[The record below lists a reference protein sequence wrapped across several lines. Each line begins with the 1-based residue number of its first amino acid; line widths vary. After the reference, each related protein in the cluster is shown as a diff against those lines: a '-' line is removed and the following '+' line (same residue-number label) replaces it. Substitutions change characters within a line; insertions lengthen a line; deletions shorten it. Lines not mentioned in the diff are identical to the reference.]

1 VDAVYGNDTAAA
13 ASRYTTAFLTITAAL
28 ALAASGENVIVNAGV
43 YNESITIPDGVSLT
57 GAGSQCV
64 RIQKLGV
71 TAITT
76 LITMNMNARIENI
89 TGTLT
94 SSGNYYLTGIE
105 ILTGASVNAKV
116 RNCVLNVTSTT
127 VDGPTI
133 IGLRS
138 AGSSA
143 LTVST
148 SNLLARSTINV
159 VSSSS
164 GITRGILVNGD
175 NLLTIRESVVGATG
189 AGTDIIGVESTN
201 ASAKVTLKSS
211 TIGGVKADISRTLG
225 YMLIGYTDLVNNSA
239 NTYGF
244 DVTQEPHQAIFGF
257 TGNPDTGTRYLFP
270 SILVIGDLPTTAYTI
285 TSTQNMV
292 LFQGSVKMTGIT
304 LTGVQTLS
312 VHVHKNG
319 NLVTP
324 VFSIVMGAGETYKYS
339 TMTSVDFKT
348 GDTYHVEF
356 VASFNPGA
364 LTFMATFGFF

>member
-1 VDAVYGNDTAAA
+1 
-13 ASRYTTAFLTITAAL
+13 
-28 ALAASGENVIVNAGV
+28 
-43 YNESITIPDGVSLT
+43 
-57 GAGSQCV
+57 
-64 RIQKLGV
+64 
-71 TAITT
+71 
-76 LITMNMNARIENI
+76 M
-89 TGTLT
+89 
-94 SSGNYYLTGIE
+94 
-105 ILTGASVNAKV
+105 
-116 RNCVLNVTSTT
+116 
-127 VDGPTI
+127 
-133 IGLRS
+133 
-138 AGSSA
+138 
-143 LTVST
+143 
-148 SNLLARSTINV
+148 LARSTINV

-201 ASAKVTLKSS
+201 ASAKVILKSS
-211 TIGGVKADISRTLG
+211 TIGGTKADISRTLG

-244 DVTQEPHQAIFGF
+244 DVTQEPHQVVFGF
-257 TGNPDTGTRYLFP
+257 TGNPGTGITYLFP

-285 TSTQNMV
+285 TSTQNLV
-292 LFQGSVKMTGIT
+292 LFQGSVKITGIT

-312 VHVHKNG
+312 IHVHKNG

-324 VFSIVMGAGETYKYS
+324 VLSIVLGAGETYKYS